1 MLLRKFNLLLV
12 LLLFSISLNGQ
23 QTRLELEKERK
34 KDLLK
39 ISEAEKIL
47 RDTEK
52 SKNVTTGK
60 LNVINK
66 QINNRLNLISNLK
79 KEIKFQNTEIIE
91 LGNLISSLTRDLKV
105 LKNEYSD
112 MIYYSYKSRSSL
124 DKLGYVFSSSNYNQM
139 FRRLGYI
146 IQYSRSR
153 KKQINEIEIVTNEL
167 DYQKNILFQE
177 KKTQNKFLSEELTE
191 NNKLQKLK
199 RNQKKTISDLGKK
212 ERRIKK
218 ELNERRISLEQL
230 DNLIK
235 EVIRNE
241 KAKLSGDEESLDLIE
256 LTEAFEINIGK
267 LIWPVNSG
275 FISNKFGVHPH
286 PVIKS
291 VKVKNDGIDI
301 QTTKGS
307 KVYSVFSGKVSTV
320 AFIPGMNN
328 VIIINHGD
336 YYTLYAKLKNLVV
349 EKGDIITIGQ
359 NIADIVTNSDGVS
372 ELQFQ
377 VWKNNIK
384 LNPEKWIMN
393 K

>member
-1 MLLRKFNLLLV
+1 MLLRRFDLFLLLV
-12 LLLFSISLNGQ
+12 LLINSPLKSQ
-23 QTRLELEKERK
+23 QTRIELENERQK
-34 KDLLK
+34 NLIK
-39 ISEAEKIL
+39 INEAEKIL
-47 RDTEK
+47 KVTEK

-66 QINNRLNLISNLK
+66 QINNRLSLISNLK
-79 KEIKFQNTEIIE
+79 KEMKFQNNEILDLSGVIY
-91 LGNLISSLTRDLKV
+91 SLTNDLKI
-105 LKNEYSD
+105 LKNEYSE

-124 DKLGYVFSSSNYNQM
+124 DKLGYVFSSNSYNQM

-146 IQYSRSR
+146 VQYTNSR
-153 KKQINEIEIVTNEL
+153 KKQIQEIEIVTNEL
-167 DYQKNILFQE
+167 DNQKNNLIHE
-177 KKTQNKFLSEELTE
+177 KRIQNKLLSDEVTE

-218 ELNERRISLEQL
+218 EIKERRISLEQL

-235 EVIRNE
+235 EVIRSE
-241 KAKLSGDEESLDLIE
+241 REKLSGVDLDLIK
-256 LTEAFEINIGK
+256 LTESFETNIGK
-267 LIWPVNSG
+267 LIWPVSSG
-275 FISNKFGVHPH
+275 FISNKFGIHPH
-286 PVIKS
+286 PVIKN

-301 QTTKGS
+301 QTSKGS

-336 YYTLYAKLKNLVV
+336 YYTLYAKLKNLLV

-359 NIADIVTNSDGVS
+359 NIAYIVTNSDGVS

>member
-1 MLLRKFNLLLV
+1 MLLRRFNFLLFFLLLINNP
-12 LLLFSISLNGQ
+12 LKTQ
-23 QTRLELEKERK
+23 QTRIELEHERQK
-34 KDLLK
+34 NLIK

-47 RDTEK
+47 KETEK

-66 QINNRLNLISNLK
+66 QIKNRLSLISNLK
-79 KEIKFQNTEIIE
+79 KEIKFQNSEILDLSGVIH
-91 LGNLISSLTRDLKV
+91 SLTNDLKI
-105 LKNEYSD
+105 LKNEYSE

-124 DKLGYVFSSSNYNQM
+124 DKLGYVFSSNSYNQM

-146 IQYSRSR
+146 VQYTNLR
-153 KKQINEIEIVTNEL
+153 KKQIQEIEIVTNEL
-167 DYQKNILFQE
+167 DNQKNNLLNE
-177 KKTQNKFLSEELTE
+177 KRIQNKLLSDEVDE
-191 NNKLQKLK
+191 NNKLQTLK

-218 ELNERRISLEQL
+218 EIKERRISLEQL

-235 EVIRNE
+235 EVIRSE
-241 KAKLSGDEESLDLIE
+241 REKLSGDDLDLIS
-256 LTEAFEINIGK
+256 LTESFETNIGK
-267 LIWPVNSG
+267 LIWPVSSG

-286 PVIKS
+286 PVIKN

-301 QTTKGS
+301 QTSKGS

-328 VIIINHGD
+328 VVIINHGD

-349 EKGDIITIGQ
+349 EKGDIIIIGQ
-359 NIADIVTNSDGVS
+359 NIADIVTNLDGVS

-384 LNPEKWIMN
+384 LNPEKWIM
-393 K
+393 KK

>member
-1 MLLRKFNLLLV
+1 MLLRRFDLFLLLV
-12 LLLFSISLNGQ
+12 LLINSPLKSQ
-23 QTRLELEKERK
+23 QTRIELENERQK
-34 KDLLK
+34 NLIK
-39 ISEAEKIL
+39 INEAEKIL
-47 RDTEK
+47 KETEK

-66 QINNRLNLISNLK
+66 QINNRLSLISNLK
-79 KEIKFQNTEIIE
+79 KEMKFQNNEILDLSGVIY
-91 LGNLISSLTRDLKV
+91 SLTNDLKI
-105 LKNEYSD
+105 LKNEYSE

-124 DKLGYVFSSSNYNQM
+124 DKLGYVFSSNSYNQM

-146 IQYSRSR
+146 VQYTNSR
-153 KKQINEIEIVTNEL
+153 KKQIQEIEIVTNEL
-167 DYQKNILFQE
+167 DNQKNNLIHE
-177 KKTQNKFLSEELTE
+177 KRIQNKLLSDEVTE

-218 ELNERRISLEQL
+218 ELKERRISLEQL

-235 EVIRNE
+235 EVIRSE
-241 KAKLSGDEESLDLIE
+241 REKLSGVDLDLIK
-256 LTEAFEINIGK
+256 LTESFETNIGK
-267 LIWPVNSG
+267 LIWPVSSG
-275 FISNKFGVHPH
+275 FISNKFGIHPH
-286 PVIKS
+286 PVIKN

-301 QTTKGS
+301 QTSKGS

-328 VIIINHGD
+328 VIIINHGE
-336 YYTLYAKLKNLVV
+336 YYTLYAKLKNLLV

-359 NIADIVTNSDGVS
+359 NIAYIVTNSDGVS

-384 LNPEKWIMN
+384 LNPQKWIMN

>member
-1 MLLRKFNLLLV
+1 MLLKRFDLLFLLLV
-12 LLLFSISLNGQ
+12 LINSPLKSQ
-23 QTRLELEKERK
+23 QTRIELENERQK
-34 KDLLK
+34 NLIK

-47 RDTEK
+47 KETEK

-66 QINNRLNLISNLK
+66 QINNRLSLISNLK
-79 KEIKFQNTEIIE
+79 KEMKFQNNEILDLSGVIY
-91 LGNLISSLTRDLKV
+91 SLTNDLKI
-105 LKNEYSD
+105 LKNEYSE

-124 DKLGYVFSSSNYNQM
+124 DKLGYVFSSNSYNQM

-146 IQYSRSR
+146 VQYTNSR
-153 KKQINEIEIVTNEL
+153 KKQIQEIEIVTNEL
-167 DYQKNILFQE
+167 DNQKNNLIHE
-177 KKTQNKFLSEELTE
+177 KRIQNKLLSDEVTE

-218 ELNERRISLEQL
+218 EIKERRISLEQL

-235 EVIRNE
+235 EVIRSE
-241 KAKLSGDEESLDLIE
+241 SEKLSGVDLDLIKLSE
-256 LTEAFEINIGK
+256 SFETNIGK
-267 LIWPVNSG
+267 LIWPVSSG

-286 PVIKS
+286 PVIKN

-301 QTTKGS
+301 QTSKGS

-336 YYTLYAKLKNLVV
+336 YYTLYAKLKNLLV

-359 NIADIVTNSDGVS
+359 NIAYIVTNSDGVS

>member
-1 MLLRKFNLLLV
+1 MLLRRFDFLLFFLLLINNP
-12 LLLFSISLNGQ
+12 LKSQ
-23 QTRLELEKERK
+23 QTRIELENERQK
-34 KDLLK
+34 NLIK

-47 RDTEK
+47 KETEK

-66 QINNRLNLISNLK
+66 QIKNRLSLISNLK
-79 KEIKFQNTEIIE
+79 KEIKFQNSEILDLSGVIH
-91 LGNLISSLTRDLKV
+91 SLTNDLKI
-105 LKNEYSD
+105 LKNEYSE

-124 DKLGYVFSSSNYNQM
+124 DKLGYVFSSNSYNQM

-146 IQYSRSR
+146 VQYTNLR
-153 KKQINEIEIVTNEL
+153 KKQIQEIEIVTNEL
-167 DYQKNILFQE
+167 NNQKNNLLNE
-177 KKTQNKFLSEELTE
+177 KRIQNKLLSDEVAE

-218 ELNERRISLEQL
+218 EIKERRISLEQL

-235 EVIRNE
+235 EVIRSE
-241 KAKLSGDEESLDLIE
+241 REKLSGDDLDLIS
-256 LTEAFEINIGK
+256 LTESFETNIGK
-267 LIWPVNSG
+267 LIWPVSSG

-286 PVIKS
+286 PVIKN

-301 QTTKGS
+301 QTSKGS

-384 LNPEKWIMN
+384 LNPEKWIM
-393 K
+393 KK